1 MLCISH
7 LRCRRCLSSD
17 RFWGD
22 GHLARRGVELEVDVH
37 LVTRGQGGPGLG
49 TCLGPARTE
58 ALVRSAGF
66 AHFDRLPIK
75 SQSYLFYAARP

>member
-1 MLCISH
+1 MEPKVA
-7 LRCRRCLSSD
+7 D
-17 RFWGD
+17 RLEDNRNAMATMFYGFSVF
-22 GHLARRGVELEVDVH
+22 HCMTQSLA
-37 LVTRGQGGPGLG
+37 QGGPGLG